1 MTNYLTID
9 NTVFKNEA
17 EIIFASSIFQQSPT
31 LQKLLGFILKT
42 AIEGN
47 TITLKEYTIGVYA
60 LGKTPDFDPKKD
72 PIVRIHMYRLR
83 KALEQYYASEG
94 SNRPKIIS
102 IPKGAYI
109 PELIERIGVEKAA
122 AAPPKIEHF
131 RKRIS
136 IAVLPFT
143 CGENDDDC
151 KFFSDG
157 LPDQLSTQL
166 TRYSELSVIS
176 YFSCRQFSGAI
187 KDIRQAGLLLDALY
201 VLTGSI
207 QTHGST
213 LRIRVHLTRSD
224 SEEQIWAQEF
234 ESKRDTKNLFDIQDE
249 MVWQVISRIAGHY
262 GVISRNLSRLPPQK
276 SPSDIGIYNAIFW
289 YYHFV
294 RDLSED
300 IFFKAENAMKTAVK
314 FDPEYALAWAVLGEV
329 LVGGFFMG
337 YKSKT
342 EIHQLEAAFRYGK
355 NAVTLDP
362 DCQHGY
368 QTIALAGIFNQQH
381 GQSLQTIEAW
391 EKITPP
397 EPGIKGAMG
406 FILICCGEY
415 DRGHQMLI
423 ESIQL
428 NPYYQWWFNAGLSFY
443 YLHKK
448 EYEQAIYWAEKM
460 GQPAVAWEW
469 IIKLTACKALGNN
482 AEYAAARQHLTHYF
496 YYLEKNF
503 DAYLHAFLGDKTLV
517 NTLSQALGAVFADKD

>member
-1 MTNYLTID
+1 MSKISTID
-9 NTVFKNEA
+9 ITVLTKEA
-17 EIIFASSIFQQSPT
+17 EIILSSSIFQQSPT

-94 SNRPKIIS
+94 SSRPNIIS

-109 PELIERIGVEKAA
+109 PELIERHPGEQTEW
-122 AAPPKIEHF
+122 APTSMGHV

-136 IAVLPFT
+136 VAVLPFT
-143 CGENDDDC
+143 CSENDEDC
-151 KFFSDG
+151 SFFSDG

-176 YFSCRQFSGAI
+176 YFSCRQFSGSI

-201 VLTGSI
+201 VLTGSM

-213 LRIRVHLTRSD
+213 LRIRVQLTRSD

-276 SPSDIGIYNAIFW
+276 SPSDIGIFNAMFW

-300 IFFKAENAMKTAVK
+300 IFFKAENAMKTAVG

-342 EIHQLEAAFRYGK
+342 ETHQLEAAFRFGK
-355 NAVTLDP
+355 NAVNLDP

-368 QTIALAGIFNQQH
+368 QTMALAGIFNQQH

-391 EKITPP
+391 QKITPP

-406 FILICCGEY
+406 FILICCGQY
-415 DRGHQMLI
+415 DRGHEMLI

-428 NPYYQWWFNAGLSFY
+428 NPYYQWWFNAGLSFF

-469 IIKLTACKALGNN
+469 IIKLTAYKALGNKT
-482 AEYAAARQHLTHYF
+482 EYAAARQHLTLHF
-496 YYLEKNF
+496 FYLEKTY

-517 NTLSQALGAVFADKD
+517 NTFAQSLGAIFATKD